1 MLSLSRAEE
10 PRLLLLSRLRE
21 FLRTVIDEE
30 TIGVSLITDPERGDP
45 REEVSDG
52 AGSRD
57 LADWTRSSS
66 FCILPIRPRIWK
78 SDPDLGSP
86 GGREVFTL
94 VKLLR
99 DEIDIEGVDRPLP
112 LPLLFPVLYALLLK
126 ARDVARE

>member
-21 FLRTVIDEE
+21 FLRTVIDEG

-66 FCILPIRPRIWK
+66 FCILPIRPRIWN
-78 SDPDLGSP
+78 SEPDLGSP
-86 GGREVFTL
+86 GGREVLIL

-99 DEIDIEGVDRPLP
+99 DEIDMEGVGRLLALALAL
-112 LPLLFPVLYALLLK
+112 LPLLVLYAPLL
-126 ARDVARE
+126 